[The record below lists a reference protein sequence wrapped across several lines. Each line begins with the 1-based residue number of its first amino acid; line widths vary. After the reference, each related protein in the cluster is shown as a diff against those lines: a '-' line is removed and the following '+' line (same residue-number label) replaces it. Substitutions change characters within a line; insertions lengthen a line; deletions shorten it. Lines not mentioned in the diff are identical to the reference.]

1 MTDKLNPLKMKLF
14 ATFFLLIFATASAIA
29 SIEPQDLTI
38 QQDVTSSTI
47 VIRST
52 VALPLAA
59 AFEITDALG
68 NLVYTASVAK
78 GDFVN
83 KRFKSVMFSDRA
95 YTIDITDQAGKT
107 TLSLKMNSQSAIDN
121 TIKVKHVVYPT
132 MNFRSDRTLIL
143 AYENLS
149 KQRVNIKIANDRG
162 ETVFTDQVSSG
173 TEEVHRAYQL
183 DQLQSGAYQLIVSSR
198 DVKNHTTAFAL
209 R

>member
-38 QQDVTSSTI
+38 QQDITSSTI
-47 VIRST
+47 IIRST

-68 NLVYTASVAK
+68 NLVYTASLAK

-132 MNFRSDRTLIL
+132 MNFRSGRTLIL

-162 ETVFTDQVSSG
+162 ETVFMDQVSSG